1 MEELKFGISGTGW
14 PGQQHAIA
22 LAEIP
27 DVQLHSC
34 ADTNSERLR
43 SFAEAYRLES
53 SFEDYQELLRDRNLD
68 AAIICLP
75 NFLHFPP
82 SLAALEAGK
91 PVFCEKPATM
101 NAAEMKELRHDAEQ
115 RG

>member
-1 MEELKFGISGTGW
+1 MKKELTVGIIGTGW

-43 SFAEAYRLES
+43 SFAETYRLES
-53 SFEDYQELLRDRNLD
+53 SFEDYQELLRDCDLD

-75 NFLHFPP
+75 NFLHSRRPWRRWKRASTSFARNP
-82 SLAALEAGK
+82 
-91 PVFCEKPATM
+91 
-101 NAAEMKELRHDAEQ
+101 R
-115 RG
+115 R

>member
-1 MEELKFGISGTGW
+1 MKKELTVGIIGTGW

-27 DVQLHSC
+27 DVQLRSC

-43 SFAEAYRLES
+43 RFAETYCLES
-53 SFEDYQELLRDRNLD
+53 SFDDYQELLRDRDLD

-75 NFLHFPP
+75 NFLRSEEHT
-82 SLAALEAGK
+82 SELQSHSDLVCRLLLEK
-91 PVFCEKPATM
+91 KKIKRK
-101 NAAEMKELRHDAEQ
+101 KESI
-115 RG
+115 